1 MNKKKFLQLIKLDDV
16 IKQLKLKIGYDGVD
30 YTGEIKFFVSE
41 FLDNFGMYFVVDLK
55 NKLLSYQIARF
66 EEKISDAKVEVFN
79 SDMDALVLIRDII
92 IHFYFYIFGKHYN
105 IDETDIHINKH
116 YM

>member
-1 MNKKKFLQLIKLDDV
+1 MNKKEFLQLVKLDDV

-30 YTGEIKFFVSE
+30 YTGEIKFFVSG
-41 FLDNFGMYFVVDLK
+41 FLDNFGIYFVVDLK
-55 NKLLSYQIARF
+55 KKLLSYQLARF
-66 EEKISDAKVEVFN
+66 EEKIGGVKVEVFN

-105 IDETDIHINKH
+105 IDETDIHINK
-116 YM
+116 YYL

>member
-1 MNKKKFLQLIKLDDV
+1 
-16 IKQLKLKIGYDGVD
+16 
-30 YTGEIKFFVSE
+30 
-41 FLDNFGMYFVVDLK
+41 MYFVVDLK
-55 NKLLSYQIARF
+55 NKLLSYQVARF

-105 IDETDIHINKH
+105 IDETDIHINIICKRSDIILKQEKFIQEH
-116 YM
+116 

>member
-1 MNKKKFLQLIKLDDV
+1 MKLDDV
-16 IKQLKLKIGYDGVD
+16 IKQLKLKIGYDGID
-30 YTGEIKFFVSE
+30 YTGEIKFFVSG

-55 NKLLSYQIARF
+55 KKLLSYQLSRF
-66 EEKISDAKVEVFN
+66 EEKIGGVKVEVFN

-105 IDETDIHINKH
+105 IDETDIHINK
-116 YM
+116 YYL